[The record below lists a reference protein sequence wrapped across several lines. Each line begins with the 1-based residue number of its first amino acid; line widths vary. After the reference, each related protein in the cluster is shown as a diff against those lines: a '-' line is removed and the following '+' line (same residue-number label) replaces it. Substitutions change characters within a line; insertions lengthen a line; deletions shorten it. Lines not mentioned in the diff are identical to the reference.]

1 MITITAIIRAKA
13 GQETTLQDAL
23 LEVAAHVAAHEP
35 GTVGFHVAQSLED
48 NCVFTTYERFVDVAA
63 KDTHNGS
70 DAVARFFATTQDL
83 IEGEVVLHT
92 CREVT
97 GDG

>member
-1 MITITAIIRAKA
+1 MITSTAIIRSRP
-13 GQETTLQDAL
+13 GQETALQDAL

-35 GTVGFHVAQSLED
+35 GTLSFHVARSFED
-48 NCVFTTYERFVDVAA
+48 TAIFTTYERFVDEAA

-70 DAVARFFATTQDL
+70 ETVAGFFAKAPDL
-83 IEGEVVLHT
+83 IDGDVVLHT

-97 GDG
+97 QDG

>member
-1 MITITAIIRAKA
+1 MITITAIIRANA
-13 GQETTLQDAL
+13 GQETPLHDAL
-23 LEVAAHVAAHEP
+23 LEVAAHVAANEP
-35 GTVGFHVAQSLED
+35 GTVGFHVSQSVED
-48 NCVFTTYERFVDVAA
+48 SRIFTTYERFVDEAA

-70 DAVARFFATTQDL
+70 DAVARFFAKAPEL
-83 IEGEVVLHT
+83 IEGEVILHT